1 VNRAAYRWAMSI
13 AQRERSAMV
22 EIMRAVGPDAAT
34 LCEGW
39 TTRDLAAHLV
49 VRERRPDALPGLLLK
64 PLASY
69 TARLQNQLAASTTY
83 EDMVELLAS
92 GPPVISLFKVLD
104 PVASIHEMF
113 VHHEDLRRAQ
123 PGWEPREL
131 DARTTAAVRRR
142 IPLISRVGLSKSV
155 AALPARLTLR
165 TPNGETVMAVG
176 NGSPVTVTGEP
187 QELLL
192 FAFGRNA
199 VRVDFSGDDDAVAAV
214 RAAKRGF

>member
-1 VNRAAYRWAMSI
+1 MSV
-13 AQRERSAMV
+13 AQRERAALV
-22 EIMRAVGPDAAT
+22 EILRTVGPDAPT

-39 TTRDLAAHLV
+39 TTRDLTAHLV
-49 VRERRPDALPGLLLK
+49 VRERRPDALPGLVYG

-69 TARLQNQLAASTTY
+69 TSRLQSQLTASTTWP
-83 EDMVELLAS
+83 DLVEMFAS
-92 GPPVISLFKVLD
+92 GPPMLSLFKVLD

-113 VHHEDLRRAQ
+113 VHHEDVRRAQ
-123 PGWEPREL
+123 VGWEPREL
-131 DARTTAAVRRR
+131 DASTNGAVKRR
-142 IPLISRVGLSKSV
+142 IAMLSRVGMSKSMTAV
-155 AALPARLTLR
+155 STRLTLR
-165 TPNGETVMAVG
+165 TTDGQTVAAVG

-199 VRVDFSGDDDAVAAV
+199 VRVEFSGDDDIVGAV